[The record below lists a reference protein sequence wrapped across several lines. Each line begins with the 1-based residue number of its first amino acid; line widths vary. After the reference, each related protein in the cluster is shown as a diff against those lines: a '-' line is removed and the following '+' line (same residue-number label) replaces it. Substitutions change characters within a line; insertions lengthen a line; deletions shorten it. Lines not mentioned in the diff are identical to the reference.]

1 MIRKYWLPFNG
12 TEEDI
17 LDDKRRNI
25 NWSTENSYY
34 MEHLTLHKVRSTLL
48 DFADE
53 DEHPWLFNMIMK
65 GTSQAKSQY
74 LKLGKVIEVDLSK
87 KDEYNNDK

>member
-1 MIRKYWLPFNG
+1 MIRKYWLPFHG

-17 LDDKRRNI
+17 LDDERRNI
-25 NWSTENSYY
+25 NWSTENSHY
-34 MEHLTLHKVRSTLL
+34 MYHLTLYKVRSTLM

-53 DEHPWLFNMIMK
+53 DEVPWLFSMVMK
-65 GTSQAKSQY
+65 GNSQVKSQY

-87 KDEYNNDK
+87 KQ

>member
-1 MIRKYWLPFNG
+1 MIRKYWLPFHG

-17 LDDKRRNI
+17 LDEHRRNI

-34 MEHLTLHKVRSTLL
+34 MTHLTLYKVRSTLM

-53 DEHPWLFNMIMK
+53 DEVPWLFNMVMK
-65 GTSQAKSQY
+65 GNSATKSQY

-87 KDEYNNDK
+87 KYECSDDK